1 MKQQDVTFKSEVT
14 TTVIQEPTVFVSQTE
29 QRQVTT
35 PVSVVSEKVR
45 SLWTSWR
52 RQRRHRINVALP
64 VLQEFLISAFEGKVI
79 QEIELR
85 IMSITYRELVTED
98 RELMVTAAEG
108 EAEQPAFDTP
118 VKNYRIMEGMGV
130 TFHCKMSGRPL
141 PKVELLRE
149 QLGKN
154 QLQLRLNRKDRR
166 TELGVQMSSTR
177 SLGSKTASAS
187 APVTGTRWGLCQMGG
202 PASAWLRFCR
212 KTRVCT
218 RPLPLMSRATLSALG
233 SSTWSR
239 LAFSC
244 LRDTHPS
251 QQCRGSGEDHGSTRE
266 NIL

>member
-64 VLQEFLISAFEGKVI
+64 VLQEFLISAFEGKII

-141 PKVELLRE
+141 PKVELLR
-149 QLGKN
+149 KTV
-154 QLQLRLNRKDRR
+154 RK
-166 TELGVQMSSTR
+166 E
-177 SLGSKTASAS
+177 SAS
-187 APVTGTRWGLCQMGG
+187 TPVKQERQ
-202 PASAWLRFCR
+202 
-212 KTRVCT
+212 
-218 RPLPLMSRATLSALG
+218 
-233 SSTWSR
+233 
-239 LAFSC
+239 
-244 LRDTHPS
+244 
-251 QQCRGSGEDHGSTRE
+251 E
-266 NIL
+266 N